1 MSGRTLQ
8 RKLAGLVG
16 GLAVLGTLGCLL
28 TTTAVAGIAVVGG
41 GAGYA
46 VGGSE
51 ALSLVLVKTAIL
63 GGLLVRRYR

>member
-1 MSGRTLQ
+1 MSGRTLR

-16 GLAVLGTLGCLL
+16 GIAVLGTVGCLL
-28 TTTAVAGIAVVGG
+28 TTTAAAALAVVGG

-46 VGGSE
+46 VGGE
-51 ALSLVLVKTAIL
+51 ALALVLVKTAIL